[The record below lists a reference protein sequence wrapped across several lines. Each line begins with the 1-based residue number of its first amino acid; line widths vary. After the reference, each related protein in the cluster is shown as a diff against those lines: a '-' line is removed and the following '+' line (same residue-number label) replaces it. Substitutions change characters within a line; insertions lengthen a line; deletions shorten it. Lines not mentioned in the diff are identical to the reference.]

1 MLLCKIVHHYF
12 NIMIS
17 AVLSSKLNDQ
27 FKKLLVRRM
36 QQLQPENTEE
46 LLNFLELS
54 TNSDVSCTG
63 KHTPGVAGPVMY
75 AGQHNEPHV
84 RRTR

>member
-1 MLLCKIVHHYF
+1 ML
-12 NIMIS
+12 S

-46 LLNFLELS
+46 LLSFLELS
-54 TNSDVSCTG
+54 TNTDA
-63 KHTPGVAGPVMY
+63 TPKI
-75 AGQHNEPHV
+75 
-84 RRTR
+84 